1 MSDSAY
7 ERTVSCI
14 DPKRALVLWS
24 DLYQAD
30 RLVKRVGVDA
40 ASVREIGGLYIP
52 FRARVI
58 THGRGTE
65 TILATESY
73 EPRADIP
80 DSVFSVGG
88 LEFGDPKGDRARP
101 KPAR

>member
-1 MSDSAY
+1 VSDSVY

-65 TILATESY
+65 TVLATKTY

-80 DSVFSVGG
+80 DSVFSVGI
-88 LEFGDPKGDRARP
+88 LELGSPKADRSRSEP
-101 KPAR
+101 GR